1 MPGRDKNSQRGFTMI
16 EAAFVL
22 FLFSVIT
29 LTFAQ
34 LFSLGTKRIMDVRRK
49 LGATT
54 LADERME
61 IIRSLPYD
69 SIGTKNP
76 NGSGGWSYGIPRG
89 DILETE
95 TIDKPGAVYSVHTMV
110 QYVDDP
116 FDGTASGTGSN
127 HDAIP
132 TDYKQARIEVT
143 WPGAENGQSVIVW
156 GTFSPN
162 GVEQPSNTGV
172 LSVNVVNGAGAGV
185 SGANVHIV
193 SATNAIDLTAQTDD
207 VGNQSFPGSP
217 PGTDY
222 MISVSKSGYYG
233 VRTYLPT
240 SSLTPLDP
248 PMSVVA
254 GAVNMKSLFMDQ
266 TSDITIRSEDM
277 FGTAIPN
284 VAFTISGGHQIGTQ
298 KPVTNPLVPVYDF
311 SASNATGSDGQKTY
325 AASAGGGYT
334 LAPSNIVSG
343 YMFLRVDPGIKDKPD
358 FFDIVAG
365 TNQTAKMVFAKSDIA
380 SVIFT
385 VTSGSGAS
393 TVPVPSAS
401 VELKNVALGYDTTV
415 ITGNP
420 GQAYFPA
427 ALSAL
432 SAGTY
437 EYAVS
442 ASGYA
447 NKTGTVT
454 VSTVLTQQPV
464 TIVAQ

>member
-162 GVEQPSNTGV
+162 GVEQPSNTG
-172 LSVNVVNGAGAGV
+172 S
-185 SGANVHIV
+185 
-193 SATNAIDLTAQTDD
+193 
-207 VGNQSFPGSP
+207 
-217 PGTDY
+217 
-222 MISVSKSGYYG
+222 
-233 VRTYLPT
+233 R
-240 SSLTPLDP
+240 
-248 PMSVVA
+248 
-254 GAVNMKSLFMDQ
+254 
-266 TSDITIRSEDM
+266 
-277 FGTAIPN
+277 
-284 VAFTISGGHQIGTQ
+284 
-298 KPVTNPLVPVYDF
+298 
-311 SASNATGSDGQKTY
+311 
-325 AASAGGGYT
+325 
-334 LAPSNIVSG
+334 
-343 YMFLRVDPGIKDKPD
+343 
-358 FFDIVAG
+358 
-365 TNQTAKMVFAKSDIA
+365 
-380 SVIFT
+380 
-385 VTSGSGAS
+385 
-393 TVPVPSAS
+393 
-401 VELKNVALGYDTTV
+401 
-415 ITGNP
+415 
-420 GQAYFPA
+420 
-427 ALSAL
+427 
-432 SAGTY
+432 
-437 EYAVS
+437 
-442 ASGYA
+442 
-447 NKTGTVT
+447 
-454 VSTVLTQQPV
+454 
-464 TIVAQ
+464 